1 MKPMP
6 VNPTR
11 RPPAKP
17 APEAVLRVRLLSFLV
32 LFATALLI
40 VIAVAGVVIVRNL
53 NQRSA
58 TPVQSLVEPAKFEA
72 AKAETSRA
80 EARLEAKSRPEETIN
95 AGPHGGSDPEGIG
108 QIGGYATRKSPPN
121 GPSVVA
127 PSLPAKSPALP
138 PPTAPPATMRLLESI
153 GSLCAVQLYQSYLN
167 VGLLADAVE
176 HETYPKEEAI
186 QILGT
191 IVTLSQTVDGQLR
204 KLGGAGLEK
213 DDVDSLERVRKASEL
228 VRNQAT
234 HLQAFWDTGEK
245 QHIESYRASRAKCW
259 QELQAILGL
268 PADEK
273 E

>member
-1 MKPMP
+1 MAAHLSITSFTGDAMKPMP
-6 VNPTR
+6 VKPTR
-11 RPPAKP
+11 RPPAPP

-32 LFATALLI
+32 VFATALLI

-53 NQRSA
+53 SQRSV
-58 TPVQSLVEPAKFEA
+58 PVAVAPPAAVEPAKIEPARVEA
-72 AKAETSRA
+72 DPRRESPAEPIA
-80 EARLEAKSRPEETIN
+80 
-95 AGPHGGSDPEGIG
+95 
-108 QIGGYATRKSPPN
+108 QIGGYASRNSPPN
-121 GPSVVA
+121 APSVVA
-127 PSLPAKSPALP
+127 PPVPPKPAAPA
-138 PPTAPPATMRLLESI
+138 PAAGPGTTRLLESI

-176 HETYPKEEAI
+176 HETYPKQEAT

-204 KLGGAGLEK
+204 KLGDAGLEK

-234 HLQAFWDTGEK
+234 HLQGFWDTGEK
-245 QHIESYRASRAKCW
+245 QHIESYRAARSKCW

-268 PADEK
+268 PADDK